1 MKQDVVPVM
10 IRLPKELRDWLS
22 SVAQAERRS
31 MNGQV
36 ITVLERAMIEARPIQ
51 EARQ

>member
-1 MKQDVVPVM
+1 MKQDIVPVM
-10 IRLPKELRDWLS
+10 IRLPKELRDWLF

-36 ITVLERAMIEARPIQ
+36 ITVLERAMAEVRPPQ
-51 EARQ
+51 EVRQ